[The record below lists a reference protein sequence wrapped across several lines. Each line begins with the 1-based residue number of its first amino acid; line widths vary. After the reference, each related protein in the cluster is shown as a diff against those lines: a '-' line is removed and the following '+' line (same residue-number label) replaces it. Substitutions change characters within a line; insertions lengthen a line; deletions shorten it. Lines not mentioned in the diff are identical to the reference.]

1 MGAIDSVSPASKTE
15 NSGAALDVSW
25 VQASPDPARE
35 AVYSLQRYYT
45 GDDSTGT
52 AVCTDVAVTASELD
66 RVTQTDTVTVGGV
79 ALPQLQLTGVPLC
92 DLDSNS
98 ATTDTLAKGRC
109 VIGWGLAGPAWRST
123 HGIRTEMVEGAYQ
136 AVLMHPDSQ

>member
-1 MGAIDSVSPASKTE
+1 MGAIDSVSPASNAA

-25 VQASPDPARE
+25 VQASPDPALE

-52 AVCTDVAVTASELD
+52 AVCTDVAVTAAELD
-66 RVTQTDTVTVGGV
+66 RVSQTGTVTVGGV

-92 DLDSNS
+92 DLDSN
-98 ATTDTLAKGRC
+98 ADTPDTLAKGRC
-109 VIGWGLAGPAWRST
+109 AHWMGAGRASLALHA
-123 HGIRTEMVEGAYQ
+123 
-136 AVLMHPDSQ
+136 